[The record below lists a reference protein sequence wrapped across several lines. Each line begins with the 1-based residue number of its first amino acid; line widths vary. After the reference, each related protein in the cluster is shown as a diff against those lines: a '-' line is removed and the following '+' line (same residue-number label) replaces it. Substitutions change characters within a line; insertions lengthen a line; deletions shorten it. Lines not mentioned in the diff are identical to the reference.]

1 VHQVG
6 FIYKIIQ
13 AYTFNKTLKKKMA
26 GNIVEAISAWQ
37 DCADIM
43 SERWRNVAKDNIRL
57 QMCRMSIK
65 LKEYEIL
72 ERGFR
77 DK

>member
-1 VHQVG
+1 
-6 FIYKIIQ
+6 
-13 AYTFNKTLKKKMA
+13 MA